1 MSYEPTSVARLR
13 PGPRPVGSNGADDPE
28 FISIPEFARRVG
40 ISPESGYKAARLGQ
54 IAGCFSIGRLYR
66 VNWRVFV
73 EATAWLRSGSGAP

>member
-1 MSYEPTSVARLR
+1 MVAF
-13 PGPRPVGSNGADDPE
+13 PGPAWFKP
-28 FISIPEFARRVG
+28 VG

-73 EATAWLRSGSGAP
+73 EATSWMRSGSGAP